1 MSFPSSLR
9 RHGSTLFA
17 LASIVFAASCGGDSG
32 TNPNAPFGGDY
43 LLKTI
48 NGKPLPATIGIS
60 GGTVQLNSMR
70 LTILQDGSYTQHG
83 DYTPLTYSG
92 TVQNDAVG
100 TWSRDSTNGA
110 IALMDPAGFPWAAGT
125 ASGNMLTLT
134 QTFVV
139 GTGTTWVYQR

>member
-1 MSFPSSLR
+1 MLFKSSMR
-9 RHGSTLFA
+9 SRCATLFVLA
-17 LASIVFAASCGGDSG
+17 VTVLASSCGGDSG

-43 LLKTI
+43 FLKTI
-48 NGKPLPATIGIS
+48 NGKTLPATIGIS

-70 LTILQDGSYTQHG
+70 LSILQDGSYAQHG

-125 ASGNMLTLT
+125 TSGNTLTLT

-139 GTGTTWVYQR
+139 GTPTTWVYQR